1 VSAVLSFM
9 KERVRKA
16 VERDRRAEGRVEAIS
31 RLLWR
36 WREQRLVILVGLL
49 ALLDYITTGIA
60 LELTEKGYVEDGLIA
75 GWALSV
81 GGFGWLFIIDI
92 GAVIV
97 LSLAALIARSLL
109 VKFGY
114 KGYGRAA
121 FVVLLLPYAVMA
133 AVAAVNNLVLTV
145 L

>member
-1 VSAVLSFM
+1 MSAVLSFM